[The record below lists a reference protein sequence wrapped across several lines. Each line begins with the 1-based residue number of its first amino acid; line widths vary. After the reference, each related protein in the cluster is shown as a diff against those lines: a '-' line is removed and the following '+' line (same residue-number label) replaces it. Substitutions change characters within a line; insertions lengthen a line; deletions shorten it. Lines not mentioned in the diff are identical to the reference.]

1 MAAWG
6 VVGGQQ
12 CWWWWRGR
20 GSSVTQLAP
29 VLFLGWA
36 RWLASQNLLEIP
48 LTASPSSSYI
58 TIHCLTQF
66 TLYLSVLMS
75 MSTTPNQKEFEF
87 LFLAWIHGKL
97 KRSSTHMRWA
107 IADSISYQRS
117 NLTHTNMTNSSK
129 FVFSFPTYEG
139 MNNEGWGW
147 LKFRPVG
154 QTDETWE

>member
-1 MAAWG
+1 MDGRLRGCRWPTVLVMVKGEG
-6 VVGGQQ
+6 VISNTISAGPFFGL
-12 CWWWWRGR
+12 
-20 GSSVTQLAP
+20 GSLAIQSKL
-29 VLFLGWA
+29 V
-36 RWLASQNLLEIP
+36 LLEIP

-66 TLYLSVLMS
+66 KLYLSVFMS
-75 MSTTPNQKEFEF
+75 MSTSPNQQEFEF

-129 FVFSFPTYEG
+129 FVFLSPD
-139 MNNEGWGW
+139 
-147 LKFRPVG
+147 L
-154 QTDETWE
+154 